1 MEQLT
6 LEQAA
11 GNHSRRACVTHVE
24 LNRSAQEI
32 DNIAFQAGAEW
43 LKEQYK
49 ELITHVIC
57 ATQELD
63 LCGAVDLSQK
73 IIAQLK
79 KLELLQ
85 D

>member
-6 LEQAA
+6 LQQAA

-24 LNRSAQEI
+24 LKRTAEEI

-43 LKEQYK
+43 QKEQYK
-49 ELITHVIC
+49 PIKEAIQQVFSCL
-57 ATQELD
+57 AN
-63 LCGAVDLSQK
+63 
-73 IIAQLK
+73 AQGRGFERTILRNA
-79 KLELLQ
+79 LELLQ

>member
-24 LNRSAQEI
+24 LKRTAEEI

-43 LKEQYK
+43 QKEQFK
-49 ELITHVIC
+49 ELLLLIKEAMVVCSIEG
-57 ATQELD
+57 QD
-63 LCGAVDLSQK
+63 D
-73 IIAQLK
+73 IIERIEAHISNLG
-79 KLELLQ
+79 LEL
-85 D
+85 